1 MASFDVVVVGSANT
15 DLISYVPRRPVGGET
30 ITGTAFETG
39 FGGKGS
45 NQCVM
50 AAKLGSRTA
59 MVAKLGDDS
68 FGRDTLE
75 NYKTNGVNTDSVF
88 ITSEAATGVAPIAV
102 DATGENSI
110 IVVPGANNLLSV
122 ADVESVRDAIT
133 AARVVVCQH
142 EIPLESTLAAL
153 QIAKD
158 AGNVVSIFNPAPA
171 QPPLPDAA
179 FTLPDI
185 FCVNETE
192 AQLFSDVTITDEA
205 SAEAAARVIL
215 AKGIKHGWST
225 PSQTRH
231 SNTPVIAEHRHL
243 FHWA

>member
-179 FTLPDI
+179 FTLP
-185 FCVNETE
+185 
-192 AQLFSDVTITDEA
+192 
-205 SAEAAARVIL
+205 
-215 AKGIKHGWST
+215 GWHSLDLPST
-225 PSQTRH
+225 PCAPW
-231 SNTPVIAEHRHL
+231 SNHL
-243 FHWA
+243 FYSVQLIDCVDGDYSQKVSVDSQVVEGKLSVV